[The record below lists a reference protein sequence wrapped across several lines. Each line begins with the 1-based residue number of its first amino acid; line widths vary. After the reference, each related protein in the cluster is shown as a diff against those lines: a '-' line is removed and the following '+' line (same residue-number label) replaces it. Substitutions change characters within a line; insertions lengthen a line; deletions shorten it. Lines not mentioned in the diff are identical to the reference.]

1 MVELKCRRR
10 NGAGVLQKLRGEYIL
25 HHWTGRLCW
34 LWSAMVGYGR
44 LVVDAFGVATKH
56 TRTMNTC
63 GNAETTVTFMHPSC
77 AIRSDAILETNHANH
92 CKSIYEK

>member
-1 MVELKCRRR
+1 MVLECYR
-10 NGAGVLQKLRGEYIL
+10 NSVVSTSCI
-25 HHWTGRLCW
+25 TGQVGYVGYGR

>member
-1 MVELKCRRR
+1 MNSSVVAAMVLGCYR
-10 NGAGVLQKLRGEYIL
+10 NSVVSTSCI
-25 HHWTGRLCW
+25 TGQVGY
-34 LWSAMVGYGR
+34 VGYGR
-44 LVVDAFGVATKH
+44 LVLDAFGVATKH

-77 AIRSDAILETNHANH
+77 AIRYYAILETNHANH